1 MPIQKAKNLADYK
14 RNYQLSITKPE
25 EFWAEEAKR
34 LSWFKN
40 FTKVKSTNFDLKDHH
55 VRWFEDGSLN
65 ISYNCLDRHLEKRA
79 NKPAIIWQGDELN
92 DSKIITYA
100 ELHKEVCKFS
110 NALKTLGVKKGDT
123 IIIYLPMI
131 PEAAIAMLACT
142 RIGAIHSVVFA
153 GFSAHAL
160 ADRILDC
167 KPKIVITA
175 DKSKRGGKVTNLM
188 DNVTT
193 ALKQS
198 NTEHVIVV
206 NNYNSKLGSFLSYR
220 ELVSKES
227 DSCPAEEMNSEDPSF
242 ILYTSGSTGKPKGVV
257 HSSAGYLL
265 YASMTHEH
273 AFDLEEDDIYWAT
286 ADIGWITG
294 HSYIVYGPLANG
306 STTLMFEGTPT
317 YPEVDRYW
325 QIIEQYKVSIFYT
338 TPTALRSLIRYGD
351 DFVLKKDLSSLRVLG
366 SVGEPIDPETWQWFY
381 DIVGKSKCH
390 ISDTWWQ
397 TETGGFA
404 IVPLPHT
411 AKLKPGSASFPFYGI
426 MPEILKNQ
434 ALTIKEAW
442 PGMIRNVHGNH
453 QRLLDTYFTDFPN
466 HYNTGDGA
474 FQDEDGYYWITG
486 RMDDVLK
493 VSGHR
498 LSTAEIESAL
508 KESGEVAETAV
519 VGFPHE
525 IKGEGIYAYVILKNE
540 FKPND
545 ELERKLIKTVR
556 ESIGPI
562 ATIDKIQW
570 VEQLPKTR
578 SGKVMRRIL
587 RKISAG
593 EVNNFGDLSTINNPE
608 SVDILIQ
615 GRK

>member
-1 MPIQKAKNLADYK
+1 MPIQKAKNLAGYQ
-14 RNYQLSITKPE
+14 RNYQLSIDNPE

-34 LSWFKN
+34 LSWFKA
-40 FTKVKSTNFDLKDHH
+40 FTKVKSTSFDLKDHH
-55 VRWFEDGSLN
+55 VNWFEDGTLN

-92 DSKIITYA
+92 ESRIISYA
-100 ELHKEVCKFS
+100 QLHKEVCKFA

-123 IIIYLPMI
+123 VIIYLPMI

-160 ADRILDC
+160 ADRIIDC

-175 DKSKRGGKVTNLM
+175 DKSKRGGKITNLM
-188 DNVTT
+188 DNVTS
-193 ALKQS
+193 ALNQS
-198 NTEHVIVV
+198 STENVVVV
-206 NNYNSKLGSFLSYR
+206 NNYNSKLRNFLSYR

-227 DSCPAEEMNSEDPSF
+227 NNCPAEEMNSEDPSF

-273 AFDLEEDDIYWAT
+273 AFDLEENDIYWAT

-306 STTLMFEGTPT
+306 ATTLMFEGTPT

-351 DFVLKKDLSSLRVLG
+351 NFVLKKDLSSLRVLG
-366 SVGEPIDPETWQWFY
+366 SVGEPIDPKTWQWFY
-381 DIVGKSKCH
+381 DIVGKGKCH

-404 IVPLPHT
+404 IVPLPNT

-434 ALTIKEAW
+434 SLTIKEAW

-453 QRLLDTYFTDFPN
+453 SRLLDTYFTDFPN
-466 HYNTGDGA
+466 YYNTGDGA

-498 LSTAEIESAL
+498 LSTGEIESAL
-508 KESGEVAETAV
+508 KESGEVAEAAV
-519 VGFPHE
+519 VGFPHD
-525 IKGEGIYAYVILKNE
+525 IKGEGIYAYVILKNG
-540 FKPND
+540 FKPSA
-545 ELERKLIKTVR
+545 ELEETLINTVR

-593 EVNNFGDLSTINNPE
+593 KLDDFGDLSTINNPE

-615 GRK
+615 GKK